1 MKTFWNDLFNL
12 GGIYFI
18 LSFLFPNDFIQIILF
33 LTFIGSLITLCIKK
47 HFKFLS
53 FFEKH
58 PYIETYIK
66 CLGILICIDLI
77 FFMIPEMIVGY
88 QQAMAAYKGEEYYS
102 ILVEYISW
110 GHIIKGILLGIA
122 LVVTTVLNIRRKIK
136 LNSAK

>member
-58 PYIETYIK
+58 PYIDTYIK
-66 CLGILICIDLI
+66 CLGILICFDLI
-77 FFMIPEMIVGY
+77 FFMVPEMIVGY
-88 QQAMAAYKGEEYYS
+88 QQAVAAYKGEEYYS
-102 ILVEYISW
+102 TLVEYINW
-110 GHIIKGILLGIA
+110 GYIIKGILFGVA
-122 LVVTTVLNIRRKIK
+122 LVIATIFNIRRKLK
-136 LNSAK
+136 K